1 MFKLVTLLILF
12 VFQKPTTE
20 KGEKV
25 LKRILNEKK
34 MLRLAKLKAKKVI
47 AVKGLKDI
55 HEKKLEAYKKRLAAR
70 GGAPP
75 TKKCKKQLPKPK
87 GDKSKKSATANKTA
101 AAPKTK
107 PATVKKAKA

>member
-1 MFKLVTLLILF
+1 MHLF
-12 VFQKPTTE
+12 IFLTQRPTTE

-25 LKRILNEKK
+25 LKRFINEKK
-34 MLRLAKLKAKKVI
+34 MLRAAKIKAKKVI
-47 AVKGLKDI
+47 AVKGLREI

-87 GDKSKKSATANKTA
+87 PKAEKVKVAKKAAPAATKAV
-101 AAPKTK
+101 PKTK
-107 PATVKKAKA
+107 TVGKKA